1 MKNQLANLILGL
13 ACTAVVGLCSPAAAQ
28 ANPGMPFYG
37 YGSIIATPA
46 YPVVNE
52 NTHITVTVGNSGPAT
67 ATNVQVRLSFNDWGV
82 TFTGWQEIGTATI
95 ASIPAGGTATA
106 AFDHVFITRTHTCL
120 EALIVSATDNTDP
133 NDDRG
138 QINLE
143 VIHAGETFSYGVP
156 IVNNGD
162 GPLDL
167 LVLGH
172 ARGGADGAIGGA
184 RAEPIDVVLHLEA
197 GGMAIVPVVID
208 LGAVPLGGV
217 VDYQVDAF
225 NLADPGLSPNG
236 HEHVLLRVVKATARA
251 NKEYVTAQMAAL
263 AAGLPRG
270 AAANQ
275 FKAAVKHLR
284 EALEP
289 RLWLDANHV
298 RRGNGAEVFAME
310 GFFDRKAKALLPLL
324 PDSAKVA
331 VEGALRTLVDCDRI
345 LAQTAVADAG
355 GPPAARA
362 LLAQA
367 DELRLS
373 GDGDAIL
380 LYRQAWQAA
389 MR

>member
-1 MKNQLANLILGL
+1 MKTQLTNLILGL
-13 ACTAVVGLCSPAAAQ
+13 ACTAIVGLCSPAAAQ
-28 ANPGMPFYG
+28 ANPGLPFYG
-37 YGSIIATPA
+37 YGSIVATPA
-46 YPVVNE
+46 YPVVGE
-52 NTHITVTVGNSGPAT
+52 NTHITVAVGNSGPAT

-82 TFTGWQEIGTATI
+82 TFMGWQEIGTTTL
-95 ASIPAGGTATA
+95 ASIPAGGTVTA

-120 EALIVSATDNTDP
+120 EALIVGADDNTDP

-143 VIHAGETFSYGVP
+143 VINAGETFSYGVP
-156 IVNNGD
+156 VVNNGD

-172 ARGGADGAIGGA
+172 ARGGADGTVGGV

-208 LGAVPLGGV
+208 LGALPLGAV
-217 VDYQVDAF
+217 VEYQVDAF
-225 NLADPGLSPNG
+225 DLADTTLSPNG
-236 HEHVLLRVVKATARA
+236 HEHVLLRVVKTTARA
-251 NKEYVTAQMAAL
+251 NKAYVTAQMTAL

-275 FKAAVKHLR
+275 FRTAVKHLQT
-284 EALEP
+284 ALEP
-289 RLWLDANHV
+289 RLWIDANHV
-298 RRGNGAEVFAME
+298 RRGSGAEVFAME
-310 GFFDRKAKALLPLL
+310 GFFDRKATDVLPLL
-324 PDSAKVA
+324 PESAKVA
-331 VEGALRTLVDCDRI
+331 VEGALRTLMDCDRI

-367 DELRLS
+367 DELRLN
-373 GDGDAIL
+373 GDGNAIR

-389 MR
+389 TR